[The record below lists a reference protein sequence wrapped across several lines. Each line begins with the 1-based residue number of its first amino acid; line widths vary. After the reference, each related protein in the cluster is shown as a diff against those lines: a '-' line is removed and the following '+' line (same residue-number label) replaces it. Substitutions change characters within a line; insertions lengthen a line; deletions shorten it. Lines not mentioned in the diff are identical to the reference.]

1 MTTNR
6 KFEYAAALRS
16 RIALLV
22 ALVVHIAL
30 IGFLLLKSEIGKS
43 IFTKTKLPTEQTEQ
57 KPRV

>member
-1 MTTNR
+1 MTMNR

-22 ALVVHIAL
+22 ALVVHFAL
-30 IGFLLLKSEIGKS
+30 IGFLLLKSEIGTS
-43 IFTKTKLPTEQTEQ
+43 IFTKPKLPTEQMEQ